1 MLYHLGLIEKQFVA
15 QNMIQN
21 GQKVG
26 QQLKDFV
33 GETLTPVWSVLSLS
47 GDAQQ
52 HFTVTM
58 FPLTGVHAATA
69 RRVSRNVSKFMA
81 RWPNLLKGFF

>member
-1 MLYHLGLIEKQFVA
+1 
-15 QNMIQN
+15 MIQN
-21 GQKVG
+21 GLKVG

-33 GETLTPVWSVLSLS
+33 GETPTVVWSVLSLS

-52 HFTVTM
+52 HFTVTIA
-58 FPLTGVHAATA
+58 GVHAATA

-81 RWPNLLKGFF
+81 RWPNLLKDLKKKRMAKFIPIKTS

>member
-33 GETLTPVWSVLSLS
+33 GETLTPV
-47 GDAQQ
+47 
-52 HFTVTM
+52 
-58 FPLTGVHAATA
+58 
-69 RRVSRNVSKFMA
+69 
-81 RWPNLLKGFF
+81 